1 MFEKSLPNMHV
12 LLQVLATS
20 SCGLVYAG
28 MMTSWGFPAVAL
40 PEMNLPDSNIH
51 FKGEQASWFAS
62 VPLFMCIPGSLVGG
76 LLCEKVGPRRLQ
88 LFLAPVL
95 CVSLMVMH
103 VASWES
109 VQEAGAAE
117 AVLLVSRIVQ
127 GTMVAFLFSVMSV
140 YPCEMS
146 DERMLGT
153 LTSLTDAWAS
163 LGLLLCYLLGRYLSW
178 PTLSWLLPLVTL
190 VPGFLGLL
198 LSLES
203 PLWMARKGMDAEAR
217 ETLTR
222 LRGTPEE
229 VNEELRVVR
238 NTREKDSINCMESLR
253 LAAKVENVRP
263 MVISA
268 CILVMKQISGS
279 SALMIY
285 IVRIFQVAGV
295 GFDPHFSSALVGIA
309 RLSCNFVGSALIMRL
324 PRKALLI
331 SGNVT
336 TALTTTAIATFFY
349 LQSRGN
355 DISSLSWLPI
365 ISLVLFMI
373 GYSAGISPSAWLVS
387 VEILPGPVRSL
398 GFGVGLTCYSISSF
412 VVSKTFEDVAAAWGL
427 YGLFWSYAAG
437 SVSYILLLVFL
448 VPETRGRSRQE
459 IEDIWYGKKEESLV
473 EKPVP

>member
-1 MFEKSLPNMHV
+1 
-12 LLQVLATS
+12 
-20 SCGLVYAG
+20 

-40 PEMNLPDSNIH
+40 PEMILPDSKIH
-51 FKGEQASWFAS
+51 FQGEQSSWFAS
-62 VPLFMCIPGSLVGG
+62 VPLFMCIPGSLLGG

-95 CVSLMVMH
+95 CASLMVMN
-103 VASWES
+103 VASWQS

-117 AVLLVSRIVQ
+117 TILLVSRVIQ

-140 YPCEMS
+140 YPCEIS

-178 PTLSWLLPLVTL
+178 PTLSWVLPLMTL

-198 LSLES
+198 ISLES
-203 PLWMARKGMDAEAR
+203 PLWMARKGLDEEAR
-217 ETLTR
+217 ETLIR

-238 NTREKDSINCMESLR
+238 NTREKDNITCFESIRM
-253 LAAKVENVRP
+253 AARIENVRP

-268 CILVMKQISGS
+268 LILVMKQISGS

-285 IVRIFQVAGV
+285 IVKIFQMAGV
-295 GFDPHFSSALVGIA
+295 GLDPHFSSVLVGIA
-309 RLSCNFVGSALIMRL
+309 RLSCNFLGSALILRL

-331 SGNVT
+331 SGNIT
-336 TALTTTAIATFFY
+336 TAITTTAIATFFF
-349 LQSRGN
+349 LQSRGD
-355 DISSLSWLPI
+355 DISWLSWLPVV
-365 ISLVLFMI
+365 SLILFMI

-398 GFGVGLTCYSISSF
+398 GFGVGLTCYAISSF

-427 YGLFWSYAAG
+427 HGLFWAYAAG
-437 SVSYILLLVFL
+437 SLSFILLLVFF

-459 IEDIWYGKKEESLV
+459 IEDIWYGKREEASV